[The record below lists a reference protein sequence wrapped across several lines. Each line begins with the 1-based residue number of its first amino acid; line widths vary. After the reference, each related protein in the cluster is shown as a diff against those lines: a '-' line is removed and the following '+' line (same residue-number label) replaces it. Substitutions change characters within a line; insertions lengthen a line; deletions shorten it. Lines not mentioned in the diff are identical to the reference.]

1 LCDGRTEGVQD
12 AGVLAETGEA
22 FESLVHFSGILLREL
37 RDGLD
42 SEEMEIAEHCG
53 PDGDEVFKTALGA
66 HGSTLF
72 SLSVRH
78 RVERY
83 RKRPLRARGIFA
95 GLAPEKCVA
104 EPHFAGFGRCV
115 NVFRL

>member
-1 LCDGRTEGVQD
+1 LRDGRTEGVKD
-12 AGVLAETGEA
+12 AGVLTETGEA

-42 SEEMEIAEHCG
+42 SEEMEIAKHCG
-53 PDGDEVFKTALGA
+53 SDGDEVLETALGA
-66 HGSTLF
+66 HGRTLL
-72 SLSVRH
+72 SLSFRH
-78 RVERY
+78 RIERY
-83 RKRPLRARGIFA
+83 RKRPLQARGISA

-104 EPHFAGFGRCV
+104 EAHFAGLRRCV